1 MECTI
6 TTVKNTLRTD
16 VTRYVTRFSFREFLN
31 TPNVLYFFLK
41 LFLPLIVMRRALMT
55 ISEVC
60 EFLKICRNTLSRF
73 EHDGQLVP
81 VLIGSRKRFVPEDL
95 DAFIQSRKNHYGKIG
110 FANDSQNHSGG
121 HSANPRVIDYQS
133 LGTQSV
139 ILGTGV
145 SQQELEKEVFGIESE
160 ASINPISAK
169 SRYQEIY
176 QAKSYGTA
184 VRQIDSSYR
193 FDLGVFQP
201 DQEADTH
208 TYVASWPAHEFS
220 GAETTG
226 PKTTRIDATGAKT
239 TSPFTRYQAM
249 SKQTMSE
256 QAMSEQASPDSCAN
270 RDAAGTAL

>member
-1 MECTI
+1 MECTT

-31 TPNVLYFFLK
+31 TPNVLYFFPK

-60 EFLKICRNTLSRF
+60 EFLQICRNTLSRF

-121 HSANPRVIDYQS
+121 HSPNPRAIDYQS

-145 SQQELEKEVFGIESE
+145 SQEELEKEVFEIQSE
-160 ASINPISAK
+160 AAVNPISAK

-193 FDLGVFQP
+193 FDLGVLQP
-201 DQEADTH
+201 DQEADIH
-208 TYVASWPAHEFS
+208 MYIASWPANEFS
-220 GAETTG
+220 GAEKTG
-226 PKTTRIDATGAKT
+226 PETTRPET
-239 TSPFTRYQAM
+239 TRPETTRPFVSDQAM
-249 SKQTMSE
+249 PQQTMSE
-256 QAMSEQASPDSCAN
+256 QAMSEQASSDSCAN
-270 RDAAGTAL
+270 KDAAGTAL